1 LGNVALALLVPSR
14 GRPQNI
20 ERLRDAMAGTCRGDT
35 DLIVAVDDDD
45 PTDYRSLDLTTLVTG
60 PRLSLVGWL
69 NVLANDA
76 VKREYDAIGHFGDD
90 NLPRTIGWDVRIE
103 ESLERNLFCFGN
115 DLDPGRVPGSLSI
128 HVFMRSEVIQKL
140 GYMGPPAIQ
149 HMYVDPVWFAWG
161 AATSIE
167 YLGDVVLE
175 HLHYTLGK
183 SPADESYHRTTALIP
198 EDCAAY
204 NAYCRDGLNAD
215 IEKLGGEP
223 FTGEA
228 LREFNHKLNIPDD

>member
-1 LGNVALALLVPSR
+1 
-14 GRPQNI
+14 
-20 ERLRDAMAGTCRGDT
+20 MAGTCRGDT

-183 SPADESYHRTTALIP
+183 SPADESYRRTTALIP
-198 EDCAAY
+198 EDLYAY
-204 NAYCRDGLNAD
+204 RGYMAGGLNAD
-215 IEKLGGEP
+215 IEKLGGKP

>member
-1 LGNVALALLVPSR
+1 
-14 GRPQNI
+14 
-20 ERLRDAMAGTCRGDT
+20 MAGTCRGDT

-45 PTDYRSLDLTTLVTG
+45 PANYRSLDLTTLVTG

-69 NVLANDA
+69 NVLAT
-76 VKREYDAIGHFGDD
+76 EYADQYDNIGHFGDD

-115 DLDPGRVPGSLSI
+115 DLDPGRVPGSLSV
-128 HVFMRSEVIQKL
+128 HVFMRSEVVDKL
-140 GYMGPPAIQ
+140 GYMGPPSIQ

-183 SPADESYHRTTALIP
+183 SPADESYRRTTALIP
-198 EDCAAY
+198 EDLQAY
-204 NAYCRDGLNAD
+204 KDYYWGGHMNHD
-215 IEKLGGEP
+215 IKKLGVEP
-223 FTGEA
+223 FTVGA
-228 LREFNHKLNIPDD
+228 MREFNHKLNIPSD

>member
-1 LGNVALALLVPSR
+1 
-14 GRPQNI
+14 
-20 ERLRDAMAGTCRGDT
+20 MAETCRGDT

-45 PTDYRSLDLTTLVTG
+45 PADYRSLDLVTLVTG

-69 NVLANDA
+69 NVLAD
-76 VKREYDAIGHFGDD
+76 EYADQYDNIGHIGDD

-115 DLDPGRVPGSLSI
+115 DLDPGRVPGSLSV
-128 HVFMRSEVIQKL
+128 HVFMRSEVVDKL
-140 GYMGPPAIQ
+140 GYMGPPSIQ

-183 SPADESYHRTTALIP
+183 SPADESYRRSTALIP
-198 EDCAAY
+198 EDLYAY
-204 NAYCRDGLNAD
+204 RGYMAGGLNAD

-228 LREFNHKLNIPDD
+228 LREFNHKLNIPPP